1 MEISK
6 NSFFSLDNRHSITYI
21 KYTNVHLRLVK
32 LQHLILAFFL
42 HVGVKERKM
51 NTSQSRQEKVILP
64 FSNMMY
70 PFMTLDDN
78 AEIVHSEMSNDGRV
92 KVYIEKPD
100 AKDGFHR
107 ATCYLPSYTWEDI
120 FGFSDEELD
129 RYKKVI
135 ESTAHLIMEFSQKGG
150 FSNAANL

>member
-1 MEISK
+1 ME
-6 NSFFSLDNRHSITYI
+6 
-21 KYTNVHLRLVK
+21 
-32 LQHLILAFFL
+32 
-42 HVGVKERKM
+42 KM
-51 NTSQSRQEKVILP
+51 STSQIRPKNVILP
-64 FSNMMY
+64 LSNMMY

-78 AEIVHSEMSNDGRV
+78 AEIVHSEMGKDGRV

-107 ATCYLPSYTWEDI
+107 ATCYLPTYTWEDI
-120 FGFSDEELD
+120 FGFSDEEID

-150 FSNAANL
+150 FSNAAQKVENGMDALWVSDKWNNEKNEEILKEHLRTPYKGKVP

>member
-1 MEISK
+1 
-6 NSFFSLDNRHSITYI
+6 
-21 KYTNVHLRLVK
+21 
-32 LQHLILAFFL
+32 
-42 HVGVKERKM
+42 M
-51 NTSQSRQEKVILP
+51 NTSQTMPENVILP
-64 FSNMMY
+64 LSNMMY

-78 AEIVHSEMSNDGRV
+78 AEIVHSEMGKDGRV

-120 FGFSDEELD
+120 FGFSDEEIN

>member
-1 MEISK
+1 
-6 NSFFSLDNRHSITYI
+6 
-21 KYTNVHLRLVK
+21 
-32 LQHLILAFFL
+32 
-42 HVGVKERKM
+42 M
-51 NTSQSRQEKVILP
+51 NTSQTRPENVILP
-64 FSNMMY
+64 LSNMMY

-78 AEIVHSEMSNDGRV
+78 AEIVHSEMGKDGRV

-120 FGFSDEELD
+120 FGFSDEEIN

-150 FSNAANL
+150 FSNAADL

>member
-1 MEISK
+1 
-6 NSFFSLDNRHSITYI
+6 
-21 KYTNVHLRLVK
+21 
-32 LQHLILAFFL
+32 
-42 HVGVKERKM
+42 M
-51 NTSQSRQEKVILP
+51 NTSQIRPKNVILP
-64 FSNMMY
+64 TSNMMY

-78 AEIVHSEMSNDGRV
+78 AEIVHSEMGKDGRV

-120 FGFSDEELD
+120 FGFSDEEID

-135 ESTAHLIMEFSQKGG
+135 ESTAHLIIEFSQKGG
-150 FSNAANL
+150 FSNASPHFKCRFPVISETSILTTAVRARAMAL

>member
-1 MEISK
+1 
-6 NSFFSLDNRHSITYI
+6 
-21 KYTNVHLRLVK
+21 
-32 LQHLILAFFL
+32 
-42 HVGVKERKM
+42 M
-51 NTSQSRQEKVILP
+51 NTSLIRPKNVILP
-64 FSNMMY
+64 ISKMMY

-78 AEIVHSEMSNDGRV
+78 AEIVHSEMGKDGRV

-120 FGFSDEELD
+120 FGFSDEEID